1 MDELNT
7 EKLKIDLNSDP
18 EFTLNARLWEGRFKL
33 NIGDDPYVFQIHE
46 GKVERIIDQP
56 DMFTEYDFCISG
68 PSEGWEELLAPVPR
82 PFYQDLFSAWLHHG
96 FTVEGDLEQFFGFHM
111 ALRRMIQILRQPVAA

>member
-18 EFTLNARLWEGRFKL
+18 ELILNARLWEGRFKL
-33 NIGDDPYVFQIHE
+33 NIGDDSYVFQMHE
-46 GKVERIIDQP
+46 GKVERILDQP
-56 DMFTEYDFCISG
+56 DMFTEYDFSISG
-68 PSEGWEELLAPVPR
+68 PADGWDELLAPVPK

-96 FTVEGDLEQFFGFHM
+96 FSIEGDLEEFFGFHM